1 MVAETKLYDAL
12 SIQPTATQEEIKKAY
27 KKAALKWHPDKN
39 TDNPNAAEKFKE
51 VSQAYEVLSDPEK
64 RKVYDQYG
72 LEFLLRGGA
81 PPPEGG
87 NGGVPEGFQ
96 GFPGGFQG
104 FNSTGGMPGSGGGR
118 SFHFSTNGGSGFSFS
133 NPEDIFANFGRSGGA
148 GVGDDDD
155 ILNLLGGMG
164 GFGRGARHS
173 GGGFRPARPQ
183 TPEVTIVEKRL
194 PVSLGDLYKGTH
206 KKMKIKRKTFDPTTG
221 QRSTQDKILEF
232 DIKPGLKAGSKIK
245 FSGVGDQEEGG
256 SQDLHFIIEE
266 KPDPTLRR
274 EGDNL
279 ITRIELS
286 LKEALTGWERK
297 VTTIDGKQLNVRGA
311 GPTQPGHKERY
322 PGLGMPLPKKPSERG
337 DFIVEVDVKFPR
349 SLTTAQKE
357 KIKEITPEE
366 FLLAGD
372 YLVYKFPS
380 WSWSEAS
387 SPARRVNY
395 LPTNKQFLVTRGVPC
410 HRRLD
415 DNFAPGAGAADDL
428 IRDGFLG
435 RPSEGDDDDGW
446 LRTGGATEKEL
457 EGLRGE
463 VQTLTDSGKLGKK
476 EKDIVYE
483 EEIPDMEDDDD
494 DNEAIIRDDT
504 EGTTAPLRTY
514 TLYVSYSPY
523 YRTPRFWLSG
533 YKSTSEPLPP
543 QAMME
548 DIVGDYKDKT
558 VTLEDFPFFD
568 QSVKMA
574 SIHPCKHASVMKILL
589 DRADAALKLR
599 LQRAKAGEKTDI
611 SGMEGLIDGTTN
623 LSVAE
628 TERRGH
634 DAGVRAAGGG
644 GDEWE
649 VLDQDEG
656 EEKVAIRVDQ
666 YLVVFLKFMAS
677 VTPGI
682 EHDFTMGV

>member
-12 SIQPTATQEEIKKAY
+12 SIQPSASQDEIKKAY

-39 TDNPNAAEKFKE
+39 TGNPNAAEKFKE

-72 LEFLLRGGA
+72 LEFLLHGGA

-87 NGGVPEGFQ
+87 SGGMPEGFQ
-96 GFPGGFQG
+96 AFPGGFQG
-104 FNSTGGMPGSGGGR
+104 FRG
-118 SFHFSTNGGSGFSFS
+118 GFSFS

-148 GVGDDDD
+148 GAGDDDD
-155 ILNLLGGMG
+155 IMNLLGGMG
-164 GFGRGARHS
+164 GFGRGSRPG

-183 TPEVTIVEKRL
+183 TPEVTIVEKHL
-194 PVSLGDLYKGTH
+194 PVSLEDLYKGTH
-206 KKMKIKRKTFDPTTG
+206 KKMKIKRKAFDPVTG

-266 KPDPTLRR
+266 KPHPTLKRD
-274 EGDNL
+274 GDNL
-279 ITRIELS
+279 ITKIELS

-322 PGLGMPLPKKPSERG
+322 PGLGMPLPKRPSERG
-337 DFIVEVDVKFPR
+337 EFIVEVDVKFPR

-357 KIKEITPEE
+357 KIREAPVAMNLLHSALDKVRDRYAPITKTSTFRASGQITPEE

-380 WSWSEAS
+380 WSWSDAS
-387 SPARRVNY
+387 SAARRVNY
-395 LPTNKQFLVTRGVPC
+395 LPEGKQFLVTRGVP
-410 HRRLD
+410 
-415 DNFAPGAGAADDL
+415 
-428 IRDGFLG
+428 
-435 RPSEGDDDDGW
+435 
-446 LRTGGATEKEL
+446 
-457 EGLRGE
+457 
-463 VQTLTDSGKLGKK
+463 
-476 EKDIVYE
+476 
-483 EEIPDMEDDDD
+483 
-494 DNEAIIRDDT
+494 
-504 EGTTAPLRTY
+504 PLRTY
-514 TLYVSYSPY
+514 TLYVSYTPY

-543 QAMME
+543 QAMMD

-599 LQRAKAGEKTDI
+599 LQRAKAGAKTDI
-611 SGMEGLIDGTTN
+611 AGMEGLIDETTK
-623 LSVAE
+623 LSLAE

-644 GDEWE
+644 GGGDEWE
-649 VLDQDEG
+649 VLDQEDG
-656 EEKVAIRVDQ
+656 EETVAIRVDQ